1 MLGEIGWPFFYFT
14 HVPKFL
20 IFFFDDLPTVQIPVK
35 ITNIC
40 PLIMTAKNFYRII
53 FLLLAG
59 LHVLL
64 LPSCGGDKEAIVQ
77 EKVAERVTAFK
88 AKKSAECLESL
99 LETAERKVDSL
110 LLAEAQNALN
120 DSLSRLR
127 PWRPFQPAPIQP
139 IDSLTVKPI
148 FDGNMPDSERG
159 GG

>member
-1 MLGEIGWPFFYFT
+1 
-14 HVPKFL
+14 
-20 IFFFDDLPTVQIPVK
+20 
-35 ITNIC
+35 
-40 PLIMTAKNFYRII
+40 MTAKYFYRILI
-53 FLLLAG
+53 TPIALLL
-59 LHVLL
+59 LL
-64 LPSCGGDKEAIVQ
+64 SLSSCGGDKDAIVQ

-88 AKKSAECLESL
+88 SKKRADCLESL
-99 LETAERKVDSL
+99 LETAERKVDSI

-148 FDGNMPDSERG
+148 FDVIKSASEKG

>member
-1 MLGEIGWPFFYFT
+1 
-14 HVPKFL
+14 
-20 IFFFDDLPTVQIPVK
+20 
-35 ITNIC
+35 
-40 PLIMTAKNFYRII
+40 MTAKKFYRII
-53 FLLLAG
+53 YAPLAW
-59 LHVLL
+59 LIL
-64 LPSCGGDKEAIVQ
+64 LPLSSCSSDNEAIVQ

-127 PWRPFQPAPIQP
+127 PWRPFQPPPIQP

-148 FDGNMPDSERG
+148 FDGIKPDSEKG